1 MEKPTGQQTGRT
13 NFLTEIIMFTKVVK
27 VKKGNNKK
35 QGCCDAIGGCRCND

>member
-1 MEKPTGQQTGRT
+1 MEEPNGQQTGRR

>member
-1 MEKPTGQQTGRT
+1 MASKQVGET
-13 NFLTEIIMFTKVVK
+13 FLTEIIMFTKVVK